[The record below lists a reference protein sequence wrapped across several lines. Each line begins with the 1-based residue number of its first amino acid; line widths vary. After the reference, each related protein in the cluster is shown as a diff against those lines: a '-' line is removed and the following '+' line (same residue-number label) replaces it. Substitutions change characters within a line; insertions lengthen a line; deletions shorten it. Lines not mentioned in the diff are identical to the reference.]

1 MTGKRA
7 GTTPWQG
14 VLDRWKTGK
23 GNKPWGRLSD
33 SARKR
38 YFKIFPGLEKRYLE
52 WLKKDDK

>member
-7 GTTPWQG
+7 GPTPWQG
-14 VLDRWKTGK
+14 VLDRWKIRE

-38 YFKIFPGLEKRYLE
+38 YFKIFPSLEKKYSE

>member
-7 GTTPWQG
+7 SSTPWQG

-23 GNKPWGRLSD
+23 DNKPWGRLSD

-38 YFKIFPGLEKRYLE
+38 YFKIFPSLEKKYLK